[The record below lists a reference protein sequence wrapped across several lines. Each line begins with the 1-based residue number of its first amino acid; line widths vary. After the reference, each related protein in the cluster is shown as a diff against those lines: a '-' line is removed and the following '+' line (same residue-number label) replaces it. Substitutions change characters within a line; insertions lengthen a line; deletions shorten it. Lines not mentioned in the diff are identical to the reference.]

1 MNFKEIWDA
10 ICDHWPEGGL
20 GGGGLLLILIA
31 FKLCK
36 GAVRWV
42 LVLISLGLIAG
53 AVVWFI
59 HRRH

>member
-1 MNFKEIWDA
+1 MNFKEIWAA

-20 GGGGLLLILIA
+20 VGGGLLLILIA

-42 LVLISLGLIAG
+42 LVLISLGLMVG
-53 AVVWFI
+53 AVVWFM
-59 HRRH
+59 HRR